1 MGQESAHSPS
11 SNRGKLTSKILAV
24 CRRPQPSCQRYRV
37 MIESQG
43 TTTLDPGQWQRRR
56 SGFGRPALRS
66 VILKTNAKVCGA
78 GSDPVRTQR
87 HPTHLPLRRAWHPI
101 HGRHRCFKRLGPAG
115 LVPGGTGSPLPS
127 LEPDEIRVRFSHSQ
141 GIICRGKGGVFGFFF
156 SRYLLTRRVCGSAGR
171 SSNPGRAEPG

>member
-87 HPTHLPLRRAWHPI
+87 HLTHLPLRRAWHP
-101 HGRHRCFKRLGPAG
+101 RKTSLLREAG
-115 LVPGGTGSPLPS
+115 S
-127 LEPDEIRVRFSHSQ
+127 
-141 GIICRGKGGVFGFFF
+141 
-156 SRYLLTRRVCGSAGR
+156 GR
-171 SSNPGRAEPG
+171 SCSGRDWLAFTAFVGT

>member
-87 HPTHLPLRRAWHPI
+87 
-101 HGRHRCFKRLGPAG
+101 
-115 LVPGGTGSPLPS
+115 
-127 LEPDEIRVRFSHSQ
+127 
-141 GIICRGKGGVFGFFF
+141 
-156 SRYLLTRRVCGSAGR
+156 
-171 SSNPGRAEPG
+171 